1 MLTSLNR
8 YNSLT
13 RRKNTQYTSSK
24 ANKLLKKLNEEY
36 TLLIVKEND
45 LKTFRAAVGENVE
58 SVRPKYDYLSYKKQ
72 LETIEKQIIN
82 VKHAI
87 NIFNTTHIVKDFN
100 MTIDELLVYIPQ
112 LTDKKKR
119 LQEMRLKMPKKR
131 VDNSFGR
138 GSNIIDYEYINY
150 DLEQIEK
157 DYNKISDELSKA
169 QLALD
174 GINNKEMIE
183 IDI

>member
-1 MLTSLNR
+1 M
-8 YNSLT
+8 
-13 RRKNTQYTSSK
+13 QYTSSK

-112 LTDKKKR
+112 LTDKKKDF
-119 LQEMRLKMPKKR
+119 KKC
-131 VDNSFGR
+131 V
-138 GSNIIDYEYINY
+138 
-150 DLEQIEK
+150 
-157 DYNKISDELSKA
+157 
-169 QLALD
+169 
-174 GINNKEMIE
+174 
-183 IDI
+183 